1 MAVFD
6 AKSVRTD
13 PPSFSRDD
21 EEALN
26 LEVDWTREEELKA
39 KRK

>member
-1 MAVFD
+1 MAVYD

-13 PPSFSRDD
+13 PPSPLRDD

-26 LEVDWTREEELKA
+26 LEIDWTREEELKA

>member
-1 MAVFD
+1 MGFLD
-6 AKSVRTD
+6 AKSVRTA
-13 PPSFSRDD
+13 PPSSHRDD